1 MTATVV
7 SLISRLFWRS
17 EQPILSEIGRFE
29 DKKFFCSRV
38 PIFNINTIMMGHGAI
53 YIPCKQACQRLF

>member
-1 MTATVV
+1 VV

-29 DKKFFCSRV
+29 DENFF
-38 PIFNINTIMMGHGAI
+38 
-53 YIPCKQACQRLF
+53 

>member
-53 YIPCKQACQRLF
+53 YIP